1 MMMNSVYPGE
11 ILAEELEARNMTANA
26 LAIKLRTNRQA
37 IADIL
42 AGKRAITPVMA
53 LRLGQ
58 YLGTG
63 PELWVRMQSSYDLWK
78 AERAFG
84 KQIRREVEKAA

>member
-1 MMMNSVYPGE
+1 MMMNSVHPGR
-11 ILAEELEARNMTANA
+11 ILAEEMEARKLNANA

-37 IADIL
+37 IADII
-42 AGKRAITPVMA
+42 ACKRSISSVMA

-63 PELWVRMQSSYDLWK
+63 PELWLDMQSSYNLWK
-78 AERAFG
+78 AEREFG

>member
-1 MMMNSVYPGE
+1 MIMRSVHPGE

-42 AGKRAITPVMA
+42 AGKRAITPIMA
-53 LRLGQ
+53 LRLGR

-63 PELWVRMQSSYDLWK
+63 PGLWVRMQADYDLWK
-78 AERAFG
+78 AEQTYG

>member
-1 MMMNSVYPGE
+1 MMMDSVHPGE
-11 ILAEELEARNMTANA
+11 ILAEELEARKMTANA

-63 PELWVRMQSSYDLWK
+63 PELWVRMQASHDLWK
-78 AERAFG
+78 AERDFG
-84 KQIRREVEKAA
+84 KQIRREVKKAA